1 VKSVIVTGSN
11 GGIGTAICN
20 HLKQKNYSIIG
31 VDKYSD
37 CNNLDEF
44 VNFDVGTLADCK
56 KHRQQF
62 FMQVSNC
69 IKGTELVGLVNNAA
83 IQILGSL
90 EEVNVEDFSMSLN
103 TNVIAPFV
111 MTKLF
116 LKQLESNNGSVV
128 NIGSIH
134 AKLTKPGFISYA
146 TSKTALLGLT
156 QSIAVDCGSRI
167 RVNAI
172 QPAATATEMLLAGFE
187 GKPDALSVLKKYHP
201 TNSIANPIEIAKAVE
216 FLISDSVPFANGTI
230 LDING
235 GIGSR
240 LHDPV

>member
-1 VKSVIVTGSN
+1 MKSVIVTGSN

-20 HLKQKNYSIIG
+20 HLKEKNYYIIG
-31 VDKYSD
+31 VDRLCDK
-37 CNNLDEF
+37 NNLDGF
-44 VNFDVGTLADCK
+44 ISFDISTLAINNEY
-56 KHRQQF
+56 REQF
-62 FMQVSNC
+62 YIQATNC

-90 EEVNVEDFSMSLN
+90 DEVNVEDFTMSLN
-103 TNVIAPFV
+103 TNVVAPFV
-111 MTKLF
+111 LTKLF
-116 LKQLESNNGSVV
+116 LKELELNKGSVV
-128 NIGSIH
+128 NMGSIH
-134 AKLTKPGFISYA
+134 AKLTKPAFISYA

-187 GKPDALSVLKKYHP
+187 GKPEAFRALKKFHP
-201 TNSIANPIEIAKAVE
+201 TNSIAEPLEIAKAVE
-216 FLISDSVPFANGTI
+216 FLLSDSIPFTNGAV

-235 GIGSR
+235 GIGFR
-240 LHDPV
+240 LHDPI